1 MLTSLFKDFFN
12 SEKTSGFL
20 LIGCTVVSMAL
31 ANFGVGEQYTGFWET
46 SFNGHSITHWI
57 NDGLMAIF
65 FLLVGLELERE
76 IYAGE
81 LAGIKKA
88 SFPAIAAFG
97 GVLIP
102 ALIYT
107 SFNYGNEFA
116 AGAGI
121 PMATDI
127 AFAIGMLA
135 LLGSRVPANLKI
147 FITAL
152 AVIDDLFAILVIAIF
167 YSTGVA
173 WAYLAA
179 AGGIMLLMFIL
190 NRLKVH
196 NLIPYL
202 ILAIGLWYC
211 MLHSGVH
218 ATIAGVLAAFAI
230 PFGDGSEK
238 SPSYILQH
246 ALHKPVAFII
256 VPIFALANTA
266 IIFEPNWIESLASTE
281 SYGII
286 GGLVLGKPIGIMLFS
301 GLAVAFGIA
310 SLPKGL
316 KWKHILGTGML
327 AGIGFTMSIFVAILA
342 FDNPAY
348 VASAKI
354 SIIAASLISSIVGLL
369 YLNKIL
375 KRKFKSEEEDNTEIE
390 LE

>member
-31 ANFGVGEQYTGFWET
+31 ANSVVGDGYTGFWET
-46 SFNGHSITHWI
+46 QFNGYSITHWI

-76 IYAGE
+76 IYVGE

-88 SFPAIAAFG
+88 AFPAMAAFG

-102 ALIYT
+102 AIIFTAL
-107 SFNYGNEFA
+107 NYGTEFQ
-116 AGAGI
+116 AGSGI

-152 AVIDDLFAILVIAIF
+152 AVIDDLFAIIVIAVF
-167 YSTGVA
+167 YSDGVA
-173 WAYLAA
+173 WWYLAT
-179 AGGIMLLMFIL
+179 AGGLMLVMFVL
-190 NRLKVH
+190 NRLKVY

-202 ILAIGLWYC
+202 ILTVGLWYC

-230 PFGDGSEK
+230 PFGDRSEK

-266 IIFEPNWIESLASTE
+266 IIFEPNWMDGFASTV

-286 GGLVLGKPIGIMLFS
+286 GGLVLGKPIGIMIFAY
-301 GLAVAFGIA
+301 LAVAVGIA

-348 VASAKI
+348 VATAKI
-354 SIIAASLISSIVGLL
+354 AIITASLISAVVGLI
-369 YLNKIL
+369 YLKMIL
-375 KRKFKSEEEDNTEIE
+375 KRKFKEEEEDNTVIE
-390 LE
+390 LD

>member
-20 LIGCTVVSMAL
+20 LIGCTVVSMVL
-31 ANFGVGEQYTGFWET
+31 ANSVVGDGYTGFWET
-46 SFNGHSITHWI
+46 QFNGHSITHWI

-76 IYAGE
+76 IYVGE

-88 SFPAIAAFG
+88 AFPAMAAFG

-102 ALIYT
+102 AIIFTAL
-107 SFNYGNEFA
+107 NYGTEFQ
-116 AGAGI
+116 AGSGI

-152 AVIDDLFAILVIAIF
+152 AVIDDLFAIIVIAVF
-167 YSTGVA
+167 YSDGVA
-173 WAYLAA
+173 WWYLAT
-179 AGGIMLLMFIL
+179 AGGLMLVMFVL
-190 NRLKVH
+190 NRLKVY

-202 ILAIGLWYC
+202 ILTVGLWYC
-211 MLHSGVH
+211 MLNSGVH

-230 PFGDGSEK
+230 PFGDGSKK

-266 IIFEPNWIESLASTE
+266 IIFEPNWLDGFASTV

-286 GGLVLGKPIGIMLFS
+286 GGLVLGKPIGIMIFAY
-301 GLAVAFGIA
+301 LAVAVGIA

-342 FDNPAY
+342 FDNPSY
-348 VASAKI
+348 VATAKI
-354 SIIAASLISSIVGLL
+354 AIITASLISAVVGLI
-369 YLNKIL
+369 YLKIIL
-375 KRKFKSEEEDNTEIE
+375 KRKFKEEEEDNTEIE
-390 LE
+390 LD

>member
-1 MLTSLFKDFFN
+1 MLSSLFKDFFN

-20 LIGCTVVSMAL
+20 LIGCTVVSMLL
-31 ANFGVGEQYTGFWET
+31 ANSGVGDGYTGLWET
-46 SFNGHSITHWI
+46 QFNGHSITHWI

-76 IYAGE
+76 MYAGE

-88 SFPAIAAFG
+88 AFPAMAAFG
-97 GVLIP
+97 GVLVP
-102 ALIYT
+102 AIIFTTL
-107 SFNYGNEFA
+107 NYGTEFQ
-116 AGAGI
+116 AGSGI

-135 LLGSRVPANLKI
+135 LLGSSVPANLKI

-152 AVIDDLFAILVIAIF
+152 AVIDDLCAIIVIAVF
-167 YSTGVA
+167 YSNGVA
-173 WAYLAA
+173 WWYLAA
-179 AGGIMLLMFIL
+179 AGGLMLVMFVL
-190 NRLKVH
+190 NRLKVY

-202 ILAIGLWYC
+202 ILAVGLWYC
-211 MLHSGVH
+211 MLNSGVH

-230 PFGDGSEK
+230 PFGDGSKK

-246 ALHKPVAFII
+246 ALHKPVAFVI

-266 IIFEPNWIESLASTE
+266 IIFEPNWMDGLATSV

-286 GGLVLGKPIGIMLFS
+286 GGLVLGKPIGIMIFAYI
-301 GLAVAFGIA
+301 AVALGIA
-310 SLPKGL
+310 SLPSGL

-348 VASAKI
+348 VATAKI
-354 SIIAASLISSIVGLL
+354 AIITASLISAVVGLI
-369 YLNKIL
+369 YLKIIL
-375 KRKFKSEEEDNTEIE
+375 KRKFKEEEEDNTEIE
-390 LE
+390 LD

>member
-20 LIGCTVVSMAL
+20 LIGCTVVSMLL
-31 ANFGVGEQYTGFWET
+31 ANSGIGDAYTGFWET
-46 SFNGHSITHWI
+46 QFNGHSITHWI

-76 IYAGE
+76 MYAGE

-88 SFPAIAAFG
+88 AFPAMAAFG
-97 GVLIP
+97 GVLVP
-102 ALIYT
+102 AIIFT
-107 SFNYGNEFA
+107 AFNFGTEFQ
-116 AGAGI
+116 AGSGI

-135 LLGSRVPANLKI
+135 LLGNRVPANLKI

-152 AVIDDLFAILVIAIF
+152 AVIDDLFAIIVIAVF
-167 YSTGVA
+167 YSNGIA
-173 WAYLAA
+173 WWYLAA
-179 AGGIMLLMFIL
+179 AGVLMLLMFVL
-190 NRLKVH
+190 NRLKVY

-202 ILAIGLWYC
+202 ILAVGLWYC
-211 MLHSGVH
+211 MLNSGVH

-230 PFGDGSEK
+230 PFGDGSKK

-246 ALHKPVAFII
+246 ALHKPVAFMI

-266 IIFEPNWIESLASTE
+266 IIFEPNWMDGFASTV

-286 GGLVLGKPIGIMLFS
+286 GGLVLGKPIGIMIFAYI
-301 GLAVAFGIA
+301 AVALGIA

-342 FDNPAY
+342 FDNPSF
-348 VASAKI
+348 VATAKI
-354 SIIAASLISSIVGLL
+354 AIITASLISAVVGLI
-369 YLNKIL
+369 YLKIIL
-375 KRKFKSEEEDNTEIE
+375 KRKFKEEEEDNTEIE
-390 LE
+390 FD

>member
-20 LIGCTVVSMAL
+20 LIGCTVVSMVL
-31 ANFGVGEQYTGFWET
+31 ANSVVGDGYTGFWET
-46 SFNGHSITHWI
+46 QFNGHSITHWI

-76 IYAGE
+76 IYVGE

-88 SFPAIAAFG
+88 AFPAMAAFG
-97 GVLIP
+97 GVLVP
-102 ALIYT
+102 AIIFTAL
-107 SFNYGNEFA
+107 NYGTDFQ
-116 AGAGI
+116 AGSGI

-152 AVIDDLFAILVIAIF
+152 AVIDDLFAIIVIAVF
-167 YSTGVA
+167 YSDGVA
-173 WAYLAA
+173 WRYLAT
-179 AGGIMLLMFIL
+179 AGGLMLVMFVL
-190 NRLKVH
+190 NRLKVY

-202 ILAIGLWYC
+202 ILTVGLWYC
-211 MLHSGVH
+211 MLNSGVH

-230 PFGDGSEK
+230 PFGDGSKK

-246 ALHKPVAFII
+246 ALHKPVAFMI

-266 IIFEPNWIESLASTE
+266 IIFEPNWLDGLASTE

-286 GGLVLGKPIGIMLFS
+286 GGLVLGKPIGIMIFAYI
-301 GLAVAFGIA
+301 AVALGIA

-342 FDNPAY
+342 FDNPSY
-348 VASAKI
+348 VATAKI
-354 SIIAASLISSIVGLL
+354 AIITASLISAVVGLI
-369 YLNKIL
+369 YLKIIL
-375 KRKFKSEEEDNTEIE
+375 KRKFKEEEEDNTEIE
-390 LE
+390 LD

>member
-20 LIGCTVVSMAL
+20 LIGCTIFSMVL
-31 ANFGVGEQYTGFWET
+31 ANSGVGEHYTRFWET
-46 SFNGHSITHWI
+46 SFNDHSITHWV

-76 IYAGE
+76 IYIGE
-81 LAGIKKA
+81 LASIKKA

-97 GVLIP
+97 GVIFP
-102 ALIYT
+102 AFLFT
-107 SFNYGNEFA
+107 AFNYGTDFA

-127 AFAIGMLA
+127 AFAVGMLA
-135 LLGSRVPANLKI
+135 LLGSRVPANLKV

-167 YSTGVA
+167 YSTGLT

-179 AGGIMLLMFIL
+179 AGGIMLVMFTL
-190 NRLKVH
+190 NRLKVY

-202 ILAIGLWYC
+202 ILTLGLWYC

-218 ATIAGVLAAFAI
+218 ATIAGVMAAFAI
-230 PFGDGSEK
+230 PFGDGSK
-238 SPSYILQH
+238 QSPSYVLQH

-266 IIFEPNWIESLASTE
+266 IIFAPNWLESLASTE
-281 SYGII
+281 GYGII
-286 GGLVLGKPIGIMLFS
+286 VGLVLGKPLGIMIFS
-301 GLAVAFGIA
+301 SLAVALGIA

-316 KWKHILGTGML
+316 KWKHILGSGML

-342 FDNPAY
+342 FDNPAH
-348 VASAKI
+348 VATAKI
-354 SIIAASLISSIVGLL
+354 SIIIASLIAAMAGLI
-369 YLNKIL
+369 YLNMIL
-375 KRKFKSEEEDNTEIE
+375 KRKLKEEEKDNTEIE
-390 LE
+390 LD

>member
-31 ANFGVGEQYTGFWET
+31 ANSVVGDGYTGFWET
-46 SFNGHSITHWI
+46 QFNGHSITHWI

-76 IYAGE
+76 IYVGE

-88 SFPAIAAFG
+88 AFPAMAAFG

-102 ALIYT
+102 AIIFTAL
-107 SFNYGNEFA
+107 NYGTEFQ
-116 AGAGI
+116 AGSGI

-152 AVIDDLFAILVIAIF
+152 AVIDDLFAIIVIAVF
-167 YSTGVA
+167 YSDGVA
-173 WAYLAA
+173 WWYLAT
-179 AGGIMLLMFIL
+179 AGGLMLVMFVL
-190 NRLKVH
+190 NRLKVY

-202 ILAIGLWYC
+202 ILTVGLWYC
-211 MLHSGVH
+211 MLNSGVH

-266 IIFEPNWIESLASTE
+266 IIFEPNWMDGFASTV

-286 GGLVLGKPIGIMLFS
+286 GGLVLGKPIGIMIFAY
-301 GLAVAFGIA
+301 LAVAVGIA

-348 VASAKI
+348 VATAKI
-354 SIIAASLISSIVGLL
+354 AIITASLISSLAGLI
-369 YLNKIL
+369 YLKIIL
-375 KRKFKSEEEDNTEIE
+375 KRKFKEEEEDNTEIE
-390 LE
+390 LD

>member
-20 LIGCTVVSMAL
+20 LIGCTVVSMVL
-31 ANFGVGEQYTGFWET
+31 ANSVVGNGYTGFWET
-46 SFNGHSITHWI
+46 QFNGHSITHWI

-76 IYAGE
+76 IYVGE

-88 SFPAIAAFG
+88 AFPAMAAFG

-102 ALIYT
+102 AIIFTAL
-107 SFNYGNEFA
+107 NYGTEFQ
-116 AGAGI
+116 AGSGI

-152 AVIDDLFAILVIAIF
+152 AVIDDLFAIIVIAVF
-167 YSTGVA
+167 YSDGVA
-173 WAYLAA
+173 WWYLAT
-179 AGGIMLLMFIL
+179 AGGLMLVMFVL
-190 NRLKVH
+190 NRLKVY

-202 ILAIGLWYC
+202 ILTVGLWYC
-211 MLHSGVH
+211 MLNSGVH

-230 PFGDGSEK
+230 PFGDGSKK

-246 ALHKPVAFII
+246 ALHKPVAYII

-266 IIFEPNWIESLASTE
+266 IIFEPNWMDGFASTV

-286 GGLVLGKPIGIMLFS
+286 GGLVLGKPIGIMIFAY
-301 GLAVAFGIA
+301 LAVALGIA

-342 FDNPAY
+342 FDNPSY
-348 VASAKI
+348 VATAKI
-354 SIIAASLISSIVGLL
+354 AIITASLISAVLGLI
-369 YLNKIL
+369 YLNIIL
-375 KRKFKSEEEDNTEIE
+375 KRKFKEEEEDNTEIE
-390 LE
+390 LD

>member
-20 LIGCTVVSMAL
+20 LIGCTVVSMVL
-31 ANFGVGEQYTGFWET
+31 ANSGVGDAYTGFWET
-46 SFNGHSITHWI
+46 QFNGHSITHWI

-76 IYAGE
+76 MYAGE

-88 SFPAIAAFG
+88 TFPAMAAFG
-97 GVLIP
+97 GVLVP
-102 ALIYT
+102 AIIFTAL
-107 SFNYGNEFA
+107 NYGTQFE
-116 AGAGI
+116 AGSGI

-152 AVIDDLFAILVIAIF
+152 AVIDDLLAIIVIAVF
-167 YSTGVA
+167 YSNGVA
-173 WAYLAA
+173 WWYLAA
-179 AGGIMLLMFIL
+179 AGGLMLVMFVL
-190 NRLKVH
+190 NRLKVY

-202 ILAIGLWYC
+202 ILAVGLWYC
-211 MLHSGVH
+211 MLNSGVH

-230 PFGDGSEK
+230 PFGDGSKK

-246 ALHKPVAFII
+246 ALHKPVAFMI

-266 IIFEPNWIESLASTE
+266 IIFEPNWLDGLASTE

-286 GGLVLGKPIGIMLFS
+286 GGLVLGKPIGIMIFAYI
-301 GLAVAFGIA
+301 AVALGIA

-342 FDNPAY
+342 FDNPSY
-348 VASAKI
+348 VATAKI
-354 SIIAASLISSIVGLL
+354 AIITASLISAVVGLI
-369 YLNKIL
+369 YLKIIL
-375 KRKFKSEEEDNTEIE
+375 KRKFKEEEEDNTEIE
-390 LE
+390 LD

>member
-1 MLTSLFKDFFN
+1 MLTSLFKNFFN

-20 LIGCTVVSMAL
+20 LIGCTVVSMVL
-31 ANFGVGEQYTGFWET
+31 ANSIVGDGYTGFWET
-46 SFNGHSITHWI
+46 QFNGHSITHWI

-76 IYAGE
+76 MYVGE

-88 SFPAIAAFG
+88 AFPAMAAFG
-97 GVLIP
+97 GVLVP
-102 ALIYT
+102 AIIFTAL
-107 SFNYGNEFA
+107 NYGTEFQ
-116 AGAGI
+116 AGSGI

-152 AVIDDLFAILVIAIF
+152 AVIDDLFAIIVIAVF
-167 YSTGVA
+167 YSDGVA
-173 WAYLAA
+173 WWYLAT
-179 AGGIMLLMFIL
+179 AGGLMLVMFVL
-190 NRLKVH
+190 NRLKVY

-202 ILAIGLWYC
+202 ILTVGLWYC
-211 MLHSGVH
+211 MLNSGVH

-230 PFGDGSEK
+230 PFGDGSQK

-266 IIFEPNWIESLASTE
+266 IIFEPNWMDGFASTV

-286 GGLVLGKPIGIMLFS
+286 GGLVLGKPIGIMIFAY
-301 GLAVAFGIA
+301 LAVAVGIA

-342 FDNPAY
+342 FDNPAF
-348 VASAKI
+348 VATAKI
-354 SIIAASLISSIVGLL
+354 AIITASLISAVVGLI
-369 YLNKIL
+369 YLKMIL
-375 KRKFKSEEEDNTEIE
+375 KRKFKEEEEDNTEIE
-390 LE
+390 LD

>member
-20 LIGCTVVSMAL
+20 LIGCTLVSMLL
-31 ANFGVGEQYTGFWET
+31 ANSGVGESYTGFWET
-46 SFNGHSITHWI
+46 QFNGHSITHWI

-81 LAGIKKA
+81 LAGIRKA
-88 SFPAIAAFG
+88 TFPAMAAFG
-97 GVLIP
+97 GVLVP
-102 ALIYT
+102 ALIFT
-107 SFNYGNEFA
+107 AFNFGTEFQ

-152 AVIDDLFAILVIAIF
+152 AVIDDLCAIIVIAIF
-167 YSTGVA
+167 YSEGVT
-173 WAYLAA
+173 WLYLAA
-179 AGGIMLLMFIL
+179 AGATMLLMFAL
-190 NRLKVH
+190 NRLKVY
-196 NLIPYL
+196 NLLPYIVL
-202 ILAIGLWYC
+202 SIVLWYC
-211 MLHSGVH
+211 MLNSGIH

-230 PFGDGSEK
+230 PFGNGNEK

-266 IIFEPNWIESLASTE
+266 IIFEPNWMAGLASTE

-286 GGLVLGKPIGIMLFS
+286 AGLVVGKPIGIMIFS
-301 GLAVAFGIA
+301 FLAVALGIA

-342 FDNPAY
+342 FDNPSF
-348 VASAKI
+348 VATAKI
-354 SIIAASLISSIVGLL
+354 SIIAASLISAIIGLV
-369 YLNKIL
+369 YLNFIL
-375 KRKFKSEEEDNTEIE
+375 KRKFSDEEEDNTE
-390 LE
+390 LEFD

>member
-1 MLTSLFKDFFN
+1 MLTTLFKDFFN

-20 LIGCTVVSMAL
+20 LIGCTVVSMVL
-31 ANFGVGEQYTGFWET
+31 ANSDVGDGYTSFWET
-46 SFNGHSITHWI
+46 QFNGHSITHWI

-76 IYAGE
+76 MYAGE

-88 SFPAIAAFG
+88 AFPAMAAFG
-97 GVLIP
+97 GVLVP
-102 ALIYT
+102 AIIFT
-107 SFNYGNEFA
+107 AFNYGTEFQ
-116 AGAGI
+116 AGSGI

-152 AVIDDLFAILVIAIF
+152 AVIDDLFAIIVIAIF
-167 YSTGVA
+167 YSNGVA
-173 WAYLAA
+173 WWYLAA
-179 AGGIMLLMFIL
+179 AGGLMLVMFVL
-190 NRLKVH
+190 NRLKVY

-202 ILAIGLWYC
+202 ILAVGLWYC
-211 MLHSGVH
+211 MLNSGVH

-230 PFGDGSEK
+230 PFGDGSKK

-246 ALHKPVAFII
+246 ALHKPVAFMI

-266 IIFEPNWIESLASTE
+266 IIFEPNWMDGLASTE

-286 GGLVLGKPIGIMLFS
+286 GGLVLGKPIGIMIFAYI
-301 GLAVAFGIA
+301 AVALGIA

-342 FDNPAY
+342 FDNPSY
-348 VASAKI
+348 VATAKI
-354 SIIAASLISSIVGLL
+354 AIITASLISAVVGLI
-369 YLNKIL
+369 YLKIIL
-375 KRKFKSEEEDNTEIE
+375 KRKFKEEEEDNTEIE
-390 LE
+390 LD

>member
-20 LIGCTVVSMAL
+20 LIGCTVVSMLL
-31 ANFGVGEQYTGFWET
+31 ANSGVGESYTGFWET
-46 SFNGHSITHWI
+46 QFNGHSITHWI

-81 LAGIKKA
+81 LAGIRKA
-88 SFPAIAAFG
+88 TFPAMAAFG
-97 GVLIP
+97 GVLVP
-102 ALIYT
+102 ALIFT
-107 SFNYGNEFA
+107 AFNFGTEFQ

-152 AVIDDLFAILVIAIF
+152 AVIDDLCAIIVIAIF
-167 YSTGVA
+167 YSEGVT
-173 WAYLAA
+173 WLYLAA
-179 AGGIMLLMFIL
+179 AGATMLLMFAL
-190 NRLKVH
+190 NRWKVY
-196 NLIPYL
+196 NLIPYIVL
-202 ILAIGLWYC
+202 SIVLWYC
-211 MLHSGVH
+211 MLNSGIH

-230 PFGDGSEK
+230 PFGNGNEK

-266 IIFEPNWIESLASTE
+266 IIFEPNWMAGLASTE

-286 GGLVLGKPIGIMLFS
+286 TGLVVGKPIGIMIFS
-301 GLAVAFGIA
+301 FLAVTLGIA

-342 FDNPAY
+342 FDNPSF
-348 VASAKI
+348 VATAKI
-354 SIIAASLISSIVGLL
+354 AIIAASLISSVIGLV
-369 YLNKIL
+369 YLNFIL
-375 KRKFKSEEEDNTEIE
+375 KRKFSDEEEDNTE
-390 LE
+390 LEFD

>member
-1 MLTSLFKDFFN
+1 
-12 SEKTSGFL
+12 
-20 LIGCTVVSMAL
+20 
-31 ANFGVGEQYTGFWET
+31 
-46 SFNGHSITHWI
+46 
-57 NDGLMAIF
+57 MAIF

-76 IYAGE
+76 IYVGE

-88 SFPAIAAFG
+88 AFPAMAAFG

-102 ALIYT
+102 AIIFTAL
-107 SFNYGNEFA
+107 NYGTEFQ
-116 AGAGI
+116 AGSGI

-152 AVIDDLFAILVIAIF
+152 AVIDDLFAIIVIAVF
-167 YSTGVA
+167 YSDGVA
-173 WAYLAA
+173 WWYLAT
-179 AGGIMLLMFIL
+179 AGGLMLVMFVL
-190 NRLKVH
+190 NRLKVY

-202 ILAIGLWYC
+202 ILTVGLWYC
-211 MLHSGVH
+211 MLNSGVH

-266 IIFEPNWIESLASTE
+266 IIFEPNWMDGFASTV

-286 GGLVLGKPIGIMLFS
+286 GGLVLGKPIGIMIFAY
-301 GLAVAFGIA
+301 LAVAVGIA

-348 VASAKI
+348 VATAKI
-354 SIIAASLISSIVGLL
+354 AIITASLISSLAGLI
-369 YLNKIL
+369 YLKIIL
-375 KRKFKSEEEDNTEIE
+375 KRKFKEEEEDNTEIE
-390 LE
+390 LD

>member
-1 MLTSLFKDFFN
+1 MLTSLFKEFFN

-20 LIGCTVVSMAL
+20 LIGCTIISMFL
-31 ANFGVGEQYTGFWET
+31 ANSGVGETYAGFWET
-46 SFNGHSITHWI
+46 NFNGHSITHWI

-81 LAGIKKA
+81 LSGIRKA
-88 SFPAIAAFG
+88 SFPAMAAFG
-97 GVLIP
+97 GVLVP
-102 ALIYT
+102 ALIFT
-107 SFNYGNEFA
+107 AFNYGTEFQG
-116 AGAGI
+116 GAGI

-147 FITAL
+147 FITAV
-152 AVIDDLFAILVIAIF
+152 AVIDDLCAIIVIAIF
-167 YSTGVA
+167 YSTGVD
-173 WAYLAA
+173 WMYLAG
-179 AGGIMLLMFIL
+179 AGGVMLLMFVL
-190 NRLKVH
+190 NRLKVY
-196 NLIPYL
+196 NIIPYL
-202 ILAIGLWYC
+202 VLAVGLWYC
-211 MLHSGVH
+211 MLNSGVH

-266 IIFEPNWIESLASTE
+266 IIFEPNWMDGLASTE

-286 GGLVLGKPIGIMLFS
+286 GGLVLGKPIGVLLFS
-301 GLAVAFGIA
+301 YVAVALGIA

-316 KWKHILGTGML
+316 KWKHIIGAGML
-327 AGIGFTMSIFVAILA
+327 AGIGFTMSIFIAILA

-348 VASAKI
+348 VATAKI
-354 SIIAASLISSIVGLL
+354 SIIAASLIAAVAGLSFL
-369 YLNKIL
+369 KMVL
-375 KRKFKSEEEDNTEIE
+375 KRKFSEEEEDNTEIDFD
-390 LE
+390 

>member
-1 MLTSLFKDFFN
+1 MLTSLFKEFFN

-20 LIGCTVVSMAL
+20 LIGCTIISMFL
-31 ANFGVGEQYTGFWET
+31 ANSGVGETYAGFWET
-46 SFNGHSITHWI
+46 NFNGHSITHWI

-81 LAGIKKA
+81 LSGIRKA
-88 SFPAIAAFG
+88 SFPAMAAFG
-97 GVLIP
+97 GVLVP
-102 ALIYT
+102 ALIFT
-107 SFNYGNEFA
+107 AFNYGTEFQD
-116 AGAGI
+116 GAGI

-147 FITAL
+147 FITAV
-152 AVIDDLFAILVIAIF
+152 AVIDDLCAIIVIAIF
-167 YSTGVA
+167 YSSGVD
-173 WAYLAA
+173 WMYLAG
-179 AGGIMLLMFIL
+179 AGGVMLLMFVL
-190 NRLKVH
+190 NRLKVY
-196 NLIPYL
+196 NIIPYL
-202 ILAIGLWYC
+202 VLAVGLWYC
-211 MLHSGVH
+211 MLNSGVH

-230 PFGDGSEK
+230 PFGNGSEK

-266 IIFEPNWIESLASTE
+266 IIFEPNWMDGLASTE

-286 GGLVLGKPIGIMLFS
+286 GGLVLGKPIGVLLFS
-301 GLAVAFGIA
+301 YVAVALGIA

-316 KWKHILGTGML
+316 KWKHIIGAGML
-327 AGIGFTMSIFVAILA
+327 AGIGFTMSIFIAILA

-348 VASAKI
+348 VATAKI
-354 SIIAASLISSIVGLL
+354 SIIAASLIAAVAGLIFL
-369 YLNKIL
+369 KMVL
-375 KRKFKSEEEDNTEIE
+375 KRKFSEEEEDNTEIDFD
-390 LE
+390 

>member
-20 LIGCTVVSMAL
+20 LIGCTVVSMLL
-31 ANFGVGEQYTGFWET
+31 ANSGVGDGYTGFWE
-46 SFNGHSITHWI
+46 SQFNGHSITHWI

-76 IYAGE
+76 IYVGE

-88 SFPAIAAFG
+88 AFPAMAAFG
-97 GVLIP
+97 GVLVP
-102 ALIYT
+102 AIIFTAL
-107 SFNYGNEFA
+107 NYGTEFQ
-116 AGAGI
+116 AGSGI

-152 AVIDDLFAILVIAIF
+152 AVIDDLFAIIVIAVF
-167 YSTGVA
+167 YSNGVA
-173 WAYLAA
+173 WWYLAA
-179 AGGIMLLMFIL
+179 AGGLMLVMFVL
-190 NRLKVH
+190 NRLKVY

-202 ILAIGLWYC
+202 ILAVGLWYC
-211 MLHSGVH
+211 MLNSGVH

-230 PFGDGSEK
+230 PFGDGSKK

-246 ALHKPVAFII
+246 ALHKPVAFMI

-266 IIFEPNWIESLASTE
+266 IIFEPNWLDGFESTV

-286 GGLVLGKPIGIMLFS
+286 AGLVLGKPIGIMIFAYI
-301 GLAVAFGIA
+301 AVALGIA

-342 FDNPAY
+342 FDNPSF
-348 VASAKI
+348 VATAKI
-354 SIIAASLISSIVGLL
+354 AIITASLISAVVGLI
-369 YLNKIL
+369 YLKIIL
-375 KRKFKSEEEDNTEIE
+375 KRKFKEEEEDNTEIE
-390 LE
+390 LD

>member
-31 ANFGVGEQYTGFWET
+31 ANSVVGDGYTGFWET
-46 SFNGHSITHWI
+46 QFNGHSITHWI

-76 IYAGE
+76 MYVGE

-88 SFPAIAAFG
+88 AFPAMAAFG

-102 ALIYT
+102 AIIFTAL
-107 SFNYGNEFA
+107 NYDTEFQ
-116 AGAGI
+116 AGSGI

-152 AVIDDLFAILVIAIF
+152 AVIDDLFAIIVIAVF
-167 YSTGVA
+167 YSDGVA
-173 WAYLAA
+173 WWYLAT
-179 AGGIMLLMFIL
+179 AGGLMLVMFVL
-190 NRLKVH
+190 NRLKVY

-202 ILAIGLWYC
+202 ILTVGLWYC
-211 MLHSGVH
+211 MLNSGVH

-230 PFGDGSEK
+230 PFGDGSKK

-246 ALHKPVAFII
+246 ALHKPVAFMI

-266 IIFEPNWIESLASTE
+266 IIFEPNWMDGFASTV

-286 GGLVLGKPIGIMLFS
+286 GGLVLGKPIGIMIFAYI
-301 GLAVAFGIA
+301 AVVLGIA

-342 FDNPAY
+342 FDNPSF
-348 VASAKI
+348 VATAKI
-354 SIIAASLISSIVGLL
+354 AIITASLISAVVGLI
-369 YLNKIL
+369 YLKIIL
-375 KRKFKSEEEDNTEIE
+375 KRKFKEEEEDNT
-390 LE
+390 

>member
-20 LIGCTVVSMAL
+20 LIGCTVVSMVL
-31 ANFGVGEQYTGFWET
+31 ANSGVGDAYTGFWET
-46 SFNGHSITHWI
+46 QFNGHSITHLI

-76 IYAGE
+76 MYAGE

-88 SFPAIAAFG
+88 TFPAMAAFG
-97 GVLIP
+97 GVLVP
-102 ALIYT
+102 AIIFTAL
-107 SFNYGNEFA
+107 NYGTEFQ
-116 AGAGI
+116 AGSGI

-152 AVIDDLFAILVIAIF
+152 AVIDDLLAIIVIAVF
-167 YSTGVA
+167 YSNGVA
-173 WAYLAA
+173 WWYLAA
-179 AGGIMLLMFIL
+179 AGGLMLVMFVL
-190 NRLKVH
+190 NRLKVY

-202 ILAIGLWYC
+202 ILAVGLWYC
-211 MLHSGVH
+211 MLNSGVH

-230 PFGDGSEK
+230 PFGDGSKK

-246 ALHKPVAFII
+246 ALHKPVAFMI

-266 IIFEPNWIESLASTE
+266 IIFEPNWLDGLASTE

-286 GGLVLGKPIGIMLFS
+286 GGLVLGKPIGIMIFAYI
-301 GLAVAFGIA
+301 AVALGIA

-342 FDNPAY
+342 FDNPSY
-348 VASAKI
+348 VATAKI
-354 SIIAASLISSIVGLL
+354 AIITASLISAVVGLI
-369 YLNKIL
+369 YLKIIL
-375 KRKFKSEEEDNTEIE
+375 KRKFKEEEEDNTEIE
-390 LE
+390 LD